1 MSTETTTDVRGIT
14 RITRDTD
21 ARAVARAAYDQ
32 LLGLLRQLEPAHWD
46 APTDC
51 EAWHVADMV
60 RHLAGAA
67 KGCAS
72 VPELVRQQVWGAL
85 HAREYDGNALDA
97 TNDLQVEDHAHLS
110 PGQLVA
116 LLVQRAPKAVAG
128 RLRTPG
134 LVRRVD
140 VTVADSGS
148 SVGMPATLNLGHLM
162 DAVYTRD
169 VWLHSIDIER
179 ATGVPVDRRGEPD
192 ARIVEDVVAEWA
204 ARHGEPFEL
213 TLTGPAGG
221 RYRQGTGGEHL
232 ELDAI
237 EFCRSVSRSLRSR
250 RSVGRGSSPR
260 PARRSQGAASGGFRR
275 R

>member
-1 MSTETTTDVRGIT
+1 MSADSPLRTDAATSAPAGATDVAT
-14 RITRDTD
+14 VVRITRETD
-21 ARAVARAAYDQ
+21 ARDVAVAAYDQ
-32 LLGLLRQLEPAHWD
+32 LLWLLQHLEPQHWD

-67 KGCAS
+67 KACGS
-72 VPELVRQQVWGAL
+72 VPETIRQQVWGAR
-85 HAREYDGNALDA
+85 HAKEYDGNALDA
-97 TNDLQVEDHAHLS
+97 TNDLQVQDHAHLS

-116 LLVQRAPKAVAG
+116 LLRERAPKAVAG

-140 VTVADSGS
+140 ITIADGGS
-148 SVGMPATLNLGHLM
+148 SAGMPGTLNLGHLM

-179 ATGVPVDRRGEPD
+179 ATGVTVDRTGQPD

-204 ARHGEPFEL
+204 ARHGRPFEL

-221 RYRQGTGGEHL
+221 RYRQGTGGQQL

-237 EFCRSVSRSLRSR
+237 EFARTIS
-250 RSVGRGSSPR
+250 GRATGDGLL
-260 PARRSQGAASGGFRR
+260 ATHIWF
-275 R
+275 

>member
-1 MSTETTTDVRGIT
+1 MSSDTTPTRTQIVDVATIT

-21 ARAVARAAYDQ
+21 ARDVALAAYEQ
-32 LLGLLRQLEPAHWD
+32 LLGLLHRLEPHHWD

-85 HAREYDGNALDA
+85 HAKQYDGNALDA
-97 TNDLQVEDHAHLS
+97 TNDLQVQDHAHLS
-110 PGQLVA
+110 PAQTVTVLRA
-116 LLVQRAPKAVAG
+116 RAPRAVAG

-148 SVGMPATLNLGHLM
+148 SVGMPSTLNLGHLM
-162 DAVYTRD
+162 DTVYTRD
-169 VWLHSIDIER
+169 VWLHAIDIER
-179 ATGVPVDRRGEPD
+179 ATGVSVDRSRQPD
-192 ARIVEDVVAEWA
+192 GRIVEDVVAEWA
-204 ARHGEPFEL
+204 ARHGQPFDL

-221 RYRQGTGGEHL
+221 HYRQGTGGQVISM
-232 ELDAI
+232 DAV
-237 EFCRSVSRSLRSR
+237 EFARTLS
-250 RSVGRGSSPR
+250 GREAGEGLLATR
-260 PARRSQGAASGGFRR
+260 IWF
-275 R
+275 